1 MARRLLLGHAIDAP
15 AAVVP
20 DAAAARRRRVAMAEQ
35 QTRLAGPYLFSVED
49 DAQLAAV
56 PVEQVAW
63 ARSAWAVHHM
73 PAEEVAA
80 ALGLERA
87 VLDQVL
93 SAGRPDRPE
102 ATGSVYDRIPWPPD
116 AAAALQA
123 AASSGRERLASV
135 GEKNVRA
142 KLTAEQVVEIRRRVV
157 DDGESVASV
166 AEELGLHHSSVQ
178 DLCRGVTWRH
188 VGGPLLGAQQEVEDR
203 EIAVG
208 TGRLQRLGPG
218 GQVVATYRSVAAAE
232 ADSGVDRVNI
242 AADANGAAIEWR
254 YEPGMAVDL
263 DARPPEWMDEMGCD
277 VVLAGASWAPITGPG
292 TTYEQLSRPVH
303 RRLLMVQSPKRKRVR
318 RPADRNR

>member
-1 MARRLLLGHAIDAP
+1 MARRLLLGHAVEAP
-15 AAVVP
+15 AVAVH

-35 QTRLAGPYLFSVED
+35 QARTSVPYLFAPED

-63 ARSAWAVHHM
+63 ARRAWAVHHM
-73 PAEEVAA
+73 PADEIAVV
-80 ALGLERA
+80 LGLGRM
-87 VLDQVL
+87 VLDQLL

-116 AAAALQA
+116 AAAALA
-123 AASSGRERLASV
+123 AAANSGRERLASI

-157 DDGESVASV
+157 DDGESVASI
-166 AEELGLHHSSVQ
+166 ADELGLHHSSVQ

-188 VGGPLLGAQQEVEDR
+188 IGGPLLGAPQEVENR
-203 EIAVG
+203 EVSAG
-208 TGRLQRLGPG
+208 TGRLQRLGPC
-218 GQVVATYRSVAAAE
+218 GQVLATYRSVAAAE
-232 ADSGVDRVNI
+232 ADSGVDRVLI

-263 DARPPEWMDEMGCD
+263 DARPPEWLEDMGCD
-277 VVLAGASWAPITGPG
+277 IVLAGESWAPITGPG
-292 TTYEQLSRPVH
+292 TTHEQLSRPV
-303 RRLLMVQSPKRKRVR
+303 RRQLVMVQLPKRKRVR
-318 RPADRNR
+318 RPADRDR